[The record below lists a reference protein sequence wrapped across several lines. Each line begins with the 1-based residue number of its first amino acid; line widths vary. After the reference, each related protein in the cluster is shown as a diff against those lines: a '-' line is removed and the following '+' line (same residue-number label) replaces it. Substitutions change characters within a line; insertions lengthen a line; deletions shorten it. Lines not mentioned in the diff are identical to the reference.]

1 MPSTAHTHTRTR
13 VRTRMSLTA
22 CVSCRAV
29 CRVQPCEEWEET
41 LMLAVRSKAGGV
53 VLNPGPT
60 YAVAAADA
68 AIIVCAR
75 DKVAAAVKDIEKGIT
90 LPINSKGVSR
100 LARVVSCRVRVVLSR
115 VASCRVAS

>member
-1 MPSTAHTHTRTR
+1 
-13 VRTRMSLTA
+13 
-22 CVSCRAV
+22 
-29 CRVQPCEEWEET
+29 VQPCEEWEET

-53 VLNPGPT
+53 ILNPGPT

-90 LPINSKGVSR
+90 LPINSKGGSR
-100 LARVVSCRVRVVLSR
+100 LACVASCRVRVVSRVSCRVVSCRVV
-115 VASCRVAS
+115 SCRDDVCRVWCR